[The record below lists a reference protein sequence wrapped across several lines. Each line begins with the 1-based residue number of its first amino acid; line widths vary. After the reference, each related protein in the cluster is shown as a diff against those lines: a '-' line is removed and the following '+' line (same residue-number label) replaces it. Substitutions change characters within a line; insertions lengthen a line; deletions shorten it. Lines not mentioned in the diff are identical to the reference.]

1 MSDFVT
7 FVTALSRNLFAI
19 LDGTF
24 VAMGGCEFLASM
36 EGELMSTNLKGK
48 KIAILVADG
57 FEQVELTGPKEALE
71 AAGAEIEIVSPAE
84 GEVQGW
90 NHDEKADLF
99 PVDMPLNLARSDDY
113 DALVLPGGVRNPDQ
127 LRMSTRA
134 VEFVDGFFATGKPVA
149 AICHAP
155 WLLIET
161 EVIKGRNITSWPSL
175 KSDLINAGAHWVD
188 RQVVV
193 DNGLIT
199 SRKPQDIPAFNKK
212 MIEEFAEGRHS
223 RQRAA

>member
-1 MSDFVT
+1 MS
-7 FVTALSRNLFAI
+7 NP
-19 LDGTF
+19 
-24 VAMGGCEFLASM
+24 
-36 EGELMSTNLKGK
+36 LKGK

-71 AAGAEIEIVSPAE
+71 AAGADIEIVSPAE
-84 GEVQGW
+84 EEVQGW
-90 NHDEKADLF
+90 NHDEKADRF

-113 DALVLPGGVRNPDQ
+113 DGLVLPGGVRNPDQ
-127 LRMSTRA
+127 LRRLTRA

-175 KSDLINAGAHWVD
+175 KTDLTNAGARWVD
-188 RQVVV
+188 REVVV
-193 DNGLIT
+193 DSGLIT

-212 MIEEFAEGRHS
+212 IIEEFAEARHA
-223 RQRAA
+223 RPRAA

>member
-1 MSDFVT
+1 
-7 FVTALSRNLFAI
+7 
-19 LDGTF
+19 
-24 VAMGGCEFLASM
+24 MGDKL
-36 EGELMSTNLKGK
+36 NGK

-57 FEQVELTGPKEALE
+57 FEQIELTGPKEALE

-90 NHDEKADLF
+90 NHDEKADRF

-113 DALVLPGGVRNPDQ
+113 DALLLPGGVRNPDQ

-161 EVIKGRNITSWPSL
+161 EVIKGKNITSWPSL
-175 KSDLINAGAHWVD
+175 KTDLSNAGARWID
-188 RQVVV
+188 REVVV

-212 MIEEFAEGRHS
+212 MIEEFAEGRHA
-223 RQRAA
+223 RRRAA

>member
-1 MSDFVT
+1 
-7 FVTALSRNLFAI
+7 
-19 LDGTF
+19 
-24 VAMGGCEFLASM
+24 MG
-36 EGELMSTNLKGK
+36 STLKGK

-84 GEVQGW
+84 EEVQGW
-90 NHDEKADLF
+90 NHDDKADLF

-113 DALVLPGGVRNPDQ
+113 DGLLLPGGVRNPDQ
-127 LRMSTRA
+127 LRRLMRA

-175 KSDLINAGAHWVD
+175 KTDLMNAGAHWVD
-188 RQVVV
+188 REVVV

>member
-1 MSDFVT
+1 
-7 FVTALSRNLFAI
+7 
-19 LDGTF
+19 
-24 VAMGGCEFLASM
+24 MGNS
-36 EGELMSTNLKGK
+36 LKGK

-90 NHDEKADLF
+90 NHDEKADRF
-99 PVDMPLNLARSDDY
+99 SVDMPLNLARSDDY
-113 DALVLPGGVRNPDQ
+113 DGLVLPGGVRNPDQ

-175 KSDLINAGAHWVD
+175 KSDLMNAGAHWVD
-188 RQVVV
+188 REVVV
-193 DNGLIT
+193 DHGLIT

-223 RQRAA
+223 RRQAA

>member
-1 MSDFVT
+1 
-7 FVTALSRNLFAI
+7 
-19 LDGTF
+19 
-24 VAMGGCEFLASM
+24 MGN
-36 EGELMSTNLKGK
+36 TLKGK

-57 FEQVELTGPKEALE
+57 FEQIELTGPKEALE

-84 GEVQGW
+84 EEVQGW
-90 NHDEKADLF
+90 NHDEKADRLHI
-99 PVDMPLNLARSDDY
+99 DMPLNLARSDDY

-127 LRMSTRA
+127 LRRLTRA

-175 KSDLINAGAHWVD
+175 KTDLTNAGARWID
-188 RQVVV
+188 REVVV

-212 MIEEFAEGRHS
+212 MIEEFADGRHA

>member
-1 MSDFVT
+1 
-7 FVTALSRNLFAI
+7 
-19 LDGTF
+19 
-24 VAMGGCEFLASM
+24 M
-36 EGELMSTNLKGK
+36 EKKLKGK
-48 KIAILVADG
+48 KVAILVADG
-57 FEQVELTGPKEALE
+57 FEQVELTEPKKALE
-71 AAGAEIEIVSPAE
+71 QAGATTEIVSPA
-84 GEVQGW
+84 GDEVQGW
-90 NHDEKADLF
+90 NNDEKDDSF
-99 PVDMPLNLARSDDY
+99 KVDMPLSRARSDDY
-113 DALVLPGGVRNPDQ
+113 DALLLPGGVRNPDQ
-127 LRMSTRA
+127 LRMSMRA

-175 KSDLINAGAHWVD
+175 KSDLVNAGAHWVD

-223 RQRAA
+223 RQQAA

>member
-1 MSDFVT
+1 
-7 FVTALSRNLFAI
+7 
-19 LDGTF
+19 
-24 VAMGGCEFLASM
+24 MGDS
-36 EGELMSTNLKGK
+36 LKGK

-71 AAGAEIEIVSPAE
+71 AAGAEIQIVSPAD

-99 PVDMPLNLARSDDY
+99 RVDMPLNLARSDDY
-113 DALVLPGGVRNPDQ
+113 DALLLPGGVRNPDQ
-127 LRMSTRA
+127 LRMMTRA
-134 VEFVDGFFATGKPVA
+134 VEFVDGFIATGKPLA

-161 EVIKGRNITSWPSL
+161 NWIKGKTITSWPSL

-188 RQVVV
+188 REVVV
-193 DNGLIT
+193 DNGLVT
-199 SRKPQDIPAFNKK
+199 SRKPADIPAFNKK
-212 MIEEFAEGRHS
+212 VIQVFAEARPTRRGAAS
-223 RQRAA
+223 MAGQRAA